1 MGMKAARIDTAEL
14 KIWLSRVQR
23 LLSQIEGWAKQREW
37 EIRQEEKAIA
47 EDTTGSYLVP
57 VLQIKLPAGVL
68 YVEPVARYVI
78 GAEGRVDL
86 YSWPTLQRLLLI
98 RRDDKWVLKTD
109 SLIDWPQTWSRKTF
123 YELAENLT
131 KAA

>member
-1 MGMKAARIDTAEL
+1 MGMKAARINTGEREV
-14 KIWLSRVQR
+14 WLSLVDK
-23 LLSQIEGWAKQREW
+23 LLSQIEEWAGQRKWQTRREDKTLTE
-37 EIRQEEKAIA
+37 EIIG
-47 EDTTGSYLVP
+47 TYSVP

-68 YVEPVARYVI
+68 YVDPVARYVI

-98 RRDDKWVLKTD
+98 RRADKWVLKTD

-131 KAA
+131 KVA

>member
-1 MGMKAARIDTAEL
+1 MGMKAARIDTDEL

-23 LLSQIEGWAKQREW
+23 LLSQIEGWARQREW
-37 EIRQEEKAIA
+37 QIRR
-47 EDTTGSYLVP
+47 EDKTITEGLIGTYSVP

-68 YVEPVARYVI
+68 YVDPVARYVI
-78 GAEGRVDL
+78 GADGRVDL